1 LRALQ
6 HLAKRTVRRIGYELI
21 SPRNLW
27 RAALASHLRSLFERY
42 RIDAILDVGANRG
55 QYRDFL
61 RNEVGF
67 GGLVVSFEPLP
78 SLSQVLRERA
88 QRDERW
94 LVFPFALGARVERR
108 PIHVTQHSVFSS
120 FLDPAEA
127 GPALFG
133 QQMAVSATELVDV
146 RRLDDVMGEVRDEV
160 QPGRTYVKLDT
171 QGSDLDVIEGARN
184 VLPSVRALQT
194 ELAFIP
200 IYRGMPVYEQTLRAL
215 ADHGFEV
222 SGFFPVNFDDRL
234 RIIEADCVLVNS
246 RLPLDESGGPTRA
259 G

>member
-1 LRALQ
+1 
-6 HLAKRTVRRIGYELI
+6 
-21 SPRNLW
+21 
-27 RAALASHLRSLFERY
+27 
-42 RIDAILDVGANRG
+42 
-55 QYRDFL
+55 
-61 RNEVGF
+61 
-67 GGLVVSFEPLP
+67 LP
-78 SLSQVLRERA
+78 SLSQLLRERA

-94 LVFPFALGARVERR
+94 LVFPFALGAQSERR

-120 FLDPAEA
+120 FLSPAET

-133 QQMAVSATELVDV
+133 QQMTVSATELVDI
-146 RRLDDVMGEVRDEV
+146 RRLDDVLGEIADKVE
-160 QPGRTYVKLDT
+160 PGRICIKLDT
-171 QGSDLDVIEGARN
+171 QGFDLDVIEGARN
-184 VLPSVRALQT
+184 VLPWVRALQT

-246 RLPLDESGGPTRA
+246 QLPLNQTDGPARA
-259 G
+259 S